1 MGGAHKLRRGFKA
14 APNHSLH
21 RFMDP
26 ILRRVME
33 HNMAAINR
41 LERENIAALNLE
53 RPLRRLQG

>member
-1 MGGAHKLRRGFKA
+1 
-14 APNHSLH
+14 
-21 RFMDP
+21 
-26 ILRRVME
+26 VME